1 MPAAATWSSINMRQL
16 IDCVPA
22 HVRNFE
28 SYTPSRPDAVL
39 MGQYGVSRLYRLNN
53 NENALGPPPAAQEA
67 IAAYPPSQAAVYP
80 SGDAYALR
88 QALAARF
95 GKDPDQFLVGNGSCE
110 VIGSVIRAFC
120 QQGDAIVTTD
130 KTFAVYEWV
139 ATFSGVQARLVPLR
153 QYALDA
159 SAMLAA
165 VTDETRVVFICN
177 PNNPTGSWWNRGV
190 LERFLDGLAGRAVVV
205 LDEAYREFVD
215 DPEFPD
221 GMEVMERHPGVLVFR
236 TFSKMYGLAGLRV
249 GYLCGSREAVDIVRR
264 THIVY
269 SVNGLGQIAAT
280 AALEQDAGH
289 IAATRRM
296 VADGRAFLR
305 DAFDALGLEHVSGAG
320 NFIMARMPVSDTLLY
335 RRLMRHGVMV
345 RTMTGFRFPNWIR
358 VTMAREEAMTA
369 FAKALRQTL
378 DKS

>member
-1 MPAAATWSSINMRQL
+1 MRQL

-22 HVRNFE
+22 YVRNFE

-53 NENALGPPPAAQEA
+53 NENALGPPPAAREA
-67 IAAYPPSQAAVYP
+67 IAAYPSQQAAVYP

-88 QALAARF
+88 QALATRF

-139 ATFSGVQARLVPLR
+139 AAFSGVEARLVPLR
-153 QYALDA
+153 DYALDA

-165 VTDETRVVFICN
+165 VTDATKVVFICN
-177 PNNPTGSWWNRGV
+177 PNNPTGSWWKRGV
-190 LERFLDGLAGRAVVV
+190 LERFLEGLAGRAVVV

-215 DPEFPD
+215 DAEFPD

-289 IAATRRM
+289 IAATRHM
-296 VADGRAFLR
+296 VAEAQTFLR
-305 DAFDALGLEHVSGAG
+305 DVFDALGLEHVSGAG

-358 VTMAREEAMTA
+358 VTMAREEAMAA